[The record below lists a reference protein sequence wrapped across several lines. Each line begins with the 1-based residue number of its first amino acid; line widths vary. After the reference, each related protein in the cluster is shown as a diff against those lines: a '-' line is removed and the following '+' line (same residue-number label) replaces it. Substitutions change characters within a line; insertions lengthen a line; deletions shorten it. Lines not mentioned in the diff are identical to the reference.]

1 MAIFS
6 TIVAGVFVFVLGQ
19 IILKSVIEPIQ
30 QLREMISEVIF
41 YLANDHSIIHG
52 ASVLEK
58 EEVLSAGK
66 NLKRLGAKL
75 VSSQNLIPFYGKI
88 QNICGLP
95 RPDKIALA
103 SNRLSLISKSMFGDS
118 ADKFDRLD
126 LYRKEVC
133 EALGFPDPVNNGI
146 TREELNSNIKELR
159 EIQRHSKQL
168 NADSGAHAPPPVS

>member
-66 NLKRLGAKL
+66 
-75 VSSQNLIPFYGKI
+75 
-88 QNICGLP
+88 
-95 RPDKIALA
+95 
-103 SNRLSLISKSMFGDS
+103 
-118 ADKFDRLD
+118 KF
-126 LYRKEVC
+126 KEIGC
-133 EALGFPDPVNNGI
+133 KTSF
-146 TREELNSNIKELR
+146 
-159 EIQRHSKQL
+159 
-168 NADSGAHAPPPVS
+168 